1 MFRRLFFSYNEI
13 DMKKME
19 DAGVQGIVAKVG

>member
-19 DAGVQGIVAKVG
+19 GAGGQVIVAKVG

>member
-19 DAGVQGIVAKVG
+19 VAGVQVIVAKVG